1 MRRTLR
7 AALTETCN
15 AYPHMPASVS
25 GLSELSDRMDE
36 IRAANVNHHRALIA
50 KAAALDVQLI
60 CLGELF
66 TGPYFAL
73 ERDPMWHDLAEDATN
88 GPTVTSLQAEARDRS
103 MIVVA
108 PIYERDAASGKRFNT
123 AVIVDERGDV
133 IGKYRK
139 VHIPSGANE
148 QAGFHET
155 FYYDPSDGE
164 LGEWSRNISDNPFF
178 PVFETSVVRLGV
190 AICYDR
196 HFPGVMR
203 ALATNGAEL
212 VVCPAVTFGAKSQDL
227 WELEFPVDA
236 ARHNV
241 FIGGSNRR
249 GVEAPWE
256 REYFGRSYFVGPNG
270 RVPKIDASAELVVVD
285 LDLEELDRPDP
296 SGWDLSRDQRPEI
309 YNS

>member
-1 MRRTLR
+1 MKRPLR

-15 AYPHMPASVS
+15 AYPHMPATVLE
-25 GLSELSDRMDE
+25 LSELSDRMDE
-36 IRAANVNHHRALIA
+36 IRTANIDHHRALIA
-50 KAAALDVQLI
+50 EAAELSVRLM

-73 ERDPMWHDLAEDATN
+73 DRDPMWRDLAEDAVH
-88 GPTVTSLQAEARDRS
+88 GPTVTALQEEAHARS
-103 MIVVA
+103 IILVA

-123 AVIVDERGDV
+123 AVIIDERGEI

-139 VHIPSGANE
+139 AHIPSGANE
-148 QAGFHET
+148 QAGFYET
-155 FYYDPSDGE
+155 FYYDPSDGA
-164 LGEWSRNISDNPFF
+164 LGEWPQNISSNPFF
-178 PVFETSVVRLGV
+178 PVFETSAVRLGV

-196 HFPGVMR
+196 HFSGVMR
-203 ALATNGAEL
+203 ALATNGAQV

-256 REYFGRSYFVGPNG
+256 REYFGHSYFVGPNG
-270 RVPKIDASAELVVVD
+270 RVPKIDASAELVVAD
-285 LDLEELDRPDP
+285 LDLAELERPDP
-296 SGWDLSRDQRPEI
+296 SGWDLSRDRRPEI
-309 YNS
+309 YDS